1 MAIVDRTRELERLA
15 AAALP
20 KIGWDGR
27 TANEMLAE
35 SERLFAESGSYWGI
49 ERLELKEKDPIRF
62 EKLFSRLRGGLV
74 TARETALNISA
85 SPIVKEIGELCFALY
100 TPEGDAVALSTG
112 IIVHVHTMSDAI
124 KYMLREGY
132 EENPGIAA
140 GDIFTN
146 NDAMIGD
153 VHNADVQTIVPIFW
167 EGELVGWSAG
177 VTHEID
183 IGAKTPGSVP
193 VGPISR
199 YEDGIDLPA
208 KKIGSDDQLWRDHV
222 LAGLKGTRTP
232 MYWTLDEKTRVAGC
246 HMIREAVERVIL
258 EEGIETYKRFV
269 REVIEDGRRSFQN
282 RMREMTVPGR
292 YRAPA
297 FTELPLAKEEQLPS
311 YARRDTL
318 MHAPLEL
325 RVTPEGMLEL
335 DYEGTSSWG
344 YHSANCSPSSM
355 QGAVWVQLTQTLIC
369 NDKVNDGA
377 YLGLRTNFPPGTLAN
392 HSNPQASTGIAWLFL
407 IPSFTG
413 FVKSLSRG
421 LQARG
426 YVEEVLAPYG
436 QTSNAFQGGGIDQ
449 YGRQSATTNFGL
461 SCVGGGAKMVLDGLD
476 YGAAMWNPE
485 GDMGDMEMWELIEP
499 FLYLSQR
506 VKPNTA
512 GPGRHRGGSGYE
524 ALRLAWKTPFY
535 EMQNIGHGL
544 VFIQA
549 GLWGGYPPATGY
561 RHNIRNT
568 NFFELVE
575 RGEPYPVHEPDP
587 ADSELARKIEGDHQF
602 DLNTTTLPEVMREG
616 DLYLCMFRGGAGL
629 GDPLERPYRSVMA
642 DVEGDYLLERYAE
655 PIYGVV
661 AGDPQATE
669 RKRAEIREQRG
680 RKAVPVREWMQRE
693 RQRVLERDMIEP
705 IQVMYAESM
714 RLSERWA
721 REFREFWDLPQD
733 FEFDVP
739 TPTVDLTEAL
749 LAQKEGGI
757 AAGAAATVDE
767 PAGEQDG
774 HAR

>member
-1 MAIVDRTRELERLA
+1 MTIVDATRQLEPRERK
-15 AAALP
+15 P
-20 KIGWDGR
+20 IGWDGR
-27 TANEMLAE
+27 SALEMLEE
-35 SERLFAESGSYWGI
+35 SERLFENTGAYAGLESLTLKGS
-49 ERLELKEKDPIRF
+49 DPIRY

-124 KYMLREGY
+124 KYMIRQGY
-132 EENPGIAA
+132 EDNPGIAP

-153 VHNADVQTIVPIFW
+153 VHNADVQTFVPIFF
-167 EGELVGWSAG
+167 EEELVGWAGG

-199 YEDGIDLPA
+199 FEDGIDLPA
-208 KKIGSDDQLWRDHV
+208 KKIGSNDELWRDHV

-258 EEGIETYKRFV
+258 EEGVDTYKTFI
-269 REVIEDGRRSFQN
+269 REVIEDGRRSFQS
-282 RMREMTVPGR
+282 RLKEMTVPGR

-297 FTELPLAKEEQLPS
+297 FTEFPLAQEDQLPS
-311 YARRDTL
+311 YARRDHL

-325 RVTPEGMLEL
+325 RITRDGMLEL
-335 DYEGTSSWG
+335 DYEGASAWG
-344 YHSANCSPSSM
+344 YHSANCTPSSM
-355 QGAVWVQLTQTLIC
+355 QGAIWVQLTQTLIC

-377 YLGLRTNFPPGTLAN
+377 YLGLRSNFPPGTWSN

-421 LQARG
+421 LQSRG
-426 YVEEVLAPYG
+426 FVEEVLAPYG
-436 QTSNAFQGGGIDQ
+436 QTANAFQGGGVDQ

-461 SCVGGGAKMVLDGLD
+461 SCVGGGAKMLLDGLD

-506 VKPNTA
+506 VKPGTA

-524 ALRLAWKTPFY
+524 CLRLAWKTPFY

-561 RHNIRNT
+561 RHNVRDT

-575 RGEPYPVHEPDP
+575 KGVPYPLREPDP
-587 ADSELARKIEGDHQF
+587 ADSEIDRVVEGIAQF
-602 DLNTTTLPEVMREG
+602 DKRTVTLPEVMKQG

-629 GDPLERPYRSVMA
+629 GDPIERPYESVME
-642 DVEGDYLLERYAE
+642 DVEGDYLLARFAE
-655 PIYGVV
+655 PLYGVV
-661 AGDPQATE
+661 AGDVEATE
-669 RKRAEIREQRG
+669 RRRGEIRDERLA
-680 RKAVPVREWMQRE
+680 KAVPVREWMREERE
-693 RQRVLERDMIEP
+693 RVLSREFIEP
-705 IQVMYAESM
+705 VQRMYAESM
-714 RLSERWA
+714 RLSDRWA
-721 REFREFWDLPQD
+721 REFREFWDLPD
-733 FEFDVP
+733 NFDFDVA
-739 TPTVDLTEAL
+739 TPEVELARTL
-749 LAQKEGGI
+749 LAQ
-757 AAGAAATVDE
+757 
-767 PAGEQDG
+767 
-774 HAR
+774 